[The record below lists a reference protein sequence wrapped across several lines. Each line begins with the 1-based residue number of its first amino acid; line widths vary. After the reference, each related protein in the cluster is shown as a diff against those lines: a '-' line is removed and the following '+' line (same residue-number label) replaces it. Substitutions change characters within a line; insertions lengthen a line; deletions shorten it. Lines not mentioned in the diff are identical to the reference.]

1 MTRPRADA
9 PVVILCGFM
18 GTGKTAVGRALAER
32 LGVPFL
38 DTDSHIEAAQQTT
51 IAEIFERHGE
61 AHFRELERAFVE
73 NLSVDAGAVIAT
85 GGGTIMDERNRERL
99 EQLGPLVLL
108 DADIDVITRRIPG
121 DATRPMLAGGGE
133 GDAGERILS
142 LYAERK
148 PVYDTVAL
156 RIDTSL
162 RSPAETALD
171 VHDLVASQG
180 RVLNLRVDTRPIPGR
195 PMTPDNYRVSR
206 IVCRPGAV
214 GELGEWL
221 ARLDLLTSVVFL
233 VPRHIEELHIERLH
247 RSLDTRGVPWSSVHV
262 DDGDAHKTLDQAWRL
277 IDALTALGAARDTV
291 VVTVG
296 GGVTGDIGGFAAA
309 TYMRGLPWI
318 NVPTTLLAQVD
329 AAIGGK
335 TGVNSE
341 HAKNIAG
348 AFHQPL
354 VVLSD
359 PAVLETLPAGERN
372 NGMAEVIKTAMIG
385 DAAMFD
391 RLCTLAQADD
401 VVDGRALAGIVLGC
415 ARVKG
420 RVVEQDPYERDLR
433 RVLNLGH
440 TFGHALETAMQYGDI
455 RHGEA
460 VGLGL
465 LAAVRLAVRRGR
477 ASNEYAQQT
486 RRLLEWASLPVE
498 LPGVDRQALRS
509 AMALD
514 KKRRS
519 GKLTFVLP
527 VAPGR
532 VELIDDVGADELID
546 AAGE

>member
-1 MTRPRADA
+1 
-9 PVVILCGFM
+9 M
-18 GTGKTAVGRALAER
+18 GTGKTEAGRALAER

-38 DTDSHIEAAQQTT
+38 DTDAHIEAAQQATV
-51 IAEIFERHGE
+51 AEIFVREGE
-61 AHFRELERAFVE
+61 ARFRELERALVE

-85 GGGTIMDERNRERL
+85 GGGTIVDERNRRHL

-108 DADIDVITRRIPG
+108 DASIEVITERIQG
-121 DATRPMLAGGGE
+121 DPSRPMLAGGDE
-133 GDAGERILS
+133 ADSRVHS

-148 PVYDTVAL
+148 PVYDTVEL
-156 RIDTSL
+156 RVDTSL
-162 RSPAETALD
+162 RSPAETAVD
-171 VHDLVASQG
+171 IHDLVASRG
-180 RVLNLRVDTRPIPGR
+180 RVLNLRVDTRPLPGR
-195 PMTPDNYRVSR
+195 PMTPDNTRVSR
-206 IVCRPGAV
+206 IVCRSGAA
-214 GELGEWL
+214 GELGDWL

-247 RSLDTRGVPWSSVHV
+247 RSLDTRGVPWSSVHI

-277 IDALTALGAARDTV
+277 LDALTTLGAARDTV

-354 VVLSD
+354 LVLSD
-359 PAVLETLPAGERN
+359 PTTLETLPVHERN
-372 NGMAEVIKTAMIG
+372 AGMAEAIKTAMIG

-391 RLCTLAQADD
+391 WLHTLAGSGGPVDASILAD
-401 VVDGRALAGIVLGC
+401 IVLRC

-420 RVVEQDPYERDLR
+420 RIVEQDPHERDLR

-440 TFGHALETAMQYGDI
+440 TLGHALETAMQYGDI

-465 LAAVRLAVRRGR
+465 LAAVRVAAGRGR
-477 ASNEYAQQT
+477 ASQNYAEQT
-486 RRLLEWASLPVE
+486 RRLLEWSSLPVE
-498 LPGVDRQALRS
+498 LPAVDRDALRS

-527 VAPGR
+527 VAPGH
-532 VELIDDVGADELID
+532 VEMIDDVGVDELID
-546 AAGE
+546 AARE